1 MTTDQAPIIVF
12 DDADVPSAVNGAAF
26 ASFIASG
33 QTCVS
38 GTRLLVQSG
47 IYDVFVTQFREKLKS
62 ITRRMGDRA

>member
-1 MTTDQAPIIVF
+1 MTDQAPIIVF
-12 DDADVPSAVNGAAF
+12 DDADIPSSVNGAAF

-47 IYDVFVTQFREKLKS
+47 IYDAFVTRFLEKARA
-62 ITRRMGDRA
+62 ITKQMGDRA